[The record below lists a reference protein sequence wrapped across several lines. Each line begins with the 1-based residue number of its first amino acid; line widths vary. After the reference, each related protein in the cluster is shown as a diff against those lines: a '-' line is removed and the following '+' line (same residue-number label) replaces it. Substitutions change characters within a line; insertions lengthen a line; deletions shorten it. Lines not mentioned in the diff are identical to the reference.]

1 MHPTSQTV
9 PVQIVFAR
17 ASVRADE
24 SWARAADRL
33 AEGIGPVL
41 AVDLSGDPLR
51 FMTDDEHR
59 FAMRPMTEGDLPDV
73 TRWINAP
80 HVARW
85 WDDHRSPGQVAAHY
99 GPGIRGEDA
108 VRYWIWEVNGRSV
121 GFSQDYR
128 IADHPEFALLC
139 GRPDAI
145 GFDYVIGEAAFVD
158 RGLGTK
164 LLWVFL
170 RDIVVPAYD
179 GCSEVFAA
187 PDHRNVRSLRVLA
200 KLGATQGMWFDEPQS
215 DGGVDTVV
223 GCSIDAQR
231 VLRWA

>member
-1 MHPTSQTV
+1 V
-9 PVQIVFAR
+9 LIEFAR

-24 SWARAADRL
+24 SWARAADRV

-41 AVDLSGDPLR
+41 AMDLSDDPLR
-51 FMTDDEHR
+51 FMTDDDHR
-59 FAMRPMTEGDLPDV
+59 FAVRPMTEGDLPDL
-73 TRWINAP
+73 TQWINTP

-85 WDDHRSPGQVAAHY
+85 WDAHRSAEQVASHY

-108 VRYWIWEVNGRSV
+108 VRYWVWEVNGRSV
-121 GFSQDYR
+121 GFGQDYR
-128 IADHPEFALLC
+128 VADHPEFALLC

-145 GFDYVIGEAAFVD
+145 GFDYVIGEAAFVG

-164 LLWVFL
+164 LLWVYL
-170 RDIVVPAYD
+170 RDIVVPAYA
-179 GCSEVFAA
+179 GCSELFAA

-223 GCSIDAQR
+223 GCSIDVQR
-231 VLRWA
+231 VLR

>member
-1 MHPTSQTV
+1 V
-9 PVQIVFAR
+9 LIEFAR

-24 SWARAADRL
+24 SWAQAADRL
-33 AEGIGPVL
+33 ASGRGPVL
-41 AVDLSGDPLR
+41 AVDLSADPLR
-51 FMTDDEHR
+51 FCVDDEHR
-59 FAMRPMTEGDLPDV
+59 FAMRPMSEGDVPDLV
-73 TRWINAP
+73 RWINAP

-85 WDDHRSPGQVAAHY
+85 WDQHRSPEQDASHY

-108 VRYWIWEVNGRSV
+108 VRYWVWEVNGRSV

-128 IADHPEFALLC
+128 TADHPEFALLC

-145 GFDYVIGEAAFVD
+145 GFDYVVGEAAFVD
-158 RGLGTK
+158 RGLGTR
-164 LLWVFL
+164 LLWVYL

-179 GCSEVFAA
+179 GSGELFAA
-187 PDHRNVRSLRVLA
+187 PDHRNARSLRVLA

-215 DGGVDTVV
+215 HGGVDTVV
-223 GCSIDAQR
+223 GCSIDVER

>member
-1 MHPTSQTV
+1 M
-9 PVQIVFAR
+9 QIEFAR
-17 ASVRADE
+17 AQVQQDE
-24 SWARAADRL
+24 SWGQAADRL
-33 AEGIGPVL
+33 AGGRGPVL
-41 AVDLSGDPLR
+41 AVDLSADPLR
-51 FMTDDEHR
+51 FCVDDEHR

-85 WDDHRSPGQVAAHY
+85 WDGRRTPEQVARHY

-121 GFSQDYR
+121 GFGQDYR

-145 GFDYVIGEAAFVD
+145 GYDYVIGEAAFVE

-164 LLWVFL
+164 LLWVYL

-179 GCSEVFAA
+179 GCTELFAA
-187 PDHRNVRSLRVLA
+187 PDHRNARSLRVLA

-215 DGGVDTVV
+215 TGEVSTVV
-223 GCSIDAQR
+223 GCSIDVQR
-231 VLRWA
+231 VLKWA